1 MFVHILL
8 APSVV
13 SKAHK
18 KLFKFFYLFTY
29 VRFGLKHLQKTNDE
43 INNKNIFF
51 QNGLIYAVKEYS
63 QILIFE
69 RTLTTKKK

>member
-18 KLFKFFYLFTY
+18 KLFKKNYLFTY
-29 VRFGLKHLQKTNDE
+29 VRFGPKHLQKTNDE
-43 INNKNIFF
+43 INNKNNFF

-63 QILIFE
+63 QILIFG
-69 RTLTTKKK
+69 RTLTAK